1 MGLRRR
7 RWPVSLLLVPP
18 SYMLGPMSPNASD
31 QDTVPLP
38 VNYDSPTD
46 LSALL
51 ERLGLGMRKKYGQN
65 FLVSGQARRRIAALL
80 EAPPGARAWEIGP
93 GTGSM
98 TREALL
104 AGLAVSAF
112 EIDKG
117 FAAFIR
123 ESYGSIDGF
132 ELYEGDF
139 MKTWKSALDVS
150 GRPAVAFGNL
160 PYNAAGAIIA
170 TLIEG
175 GVRPTRMVFTVQKEA
190 AQRMCAVPST
200 KNYSAFTVLCQST
213 YRVRTAFD
221 LSAGMFWPQPR
232 VTSAVVV
239 MESRN
244 DAVPFAGDRTFTGFT
259 RACFS
264 SRRKTLR
271 NNLKAAGFTE
281 AHLTA
286 VCASVGI
293 SPDARGETLT
303 PEAFSELWVAIKPQ
317 S

>member
-1 MGLRRR
+1 
-7 RWPVSLLLVPP
+7 
-18 SYMLGPMSPNASD
+18 MLGRMPPNASEH
-31 QDTVPLP
+31 DTVPLP

-80 EAPPGARAWEIGP
+80 DARPGARAWEIGP

-98 TREALL
+98 TREALM

-123 ESYGSIDGF
+123 ESYGAIPGF

-139 MKTWKSALDVS
+139 MKTWKSALAAS
-150 GRPAVAFGNL
+150 GRPDIAFGNL

-170 TLIEG
+170 ALIEG
-175 GVRPTRMVFTVQKEA
+175 GVRPARMVFTVQKEA

-213 YRVRTAFD
+213 YRVKTAFD
-221 LSAGMFWPQPR
+221 LSPGMFWPQPR

-239 MESRN
+239 MDSRN
-244 DAVPFAGDRTFTGFT
+244 DAVPFAGDRAFTGFT

-281 AHLTA
+281 AHLTE
-286 VCASVGI
+286 VCSSIGI

-303 PEAFSELWVAIKPQ
+303 PEAFSALWVAIKPDRHP
-317 S
+317 

>member
-1 MGLRRR
+1 
-7 RWPVSLLLVPP
+7 
-18 SYMLGPMSPNASD
+18 MLPNASEH
-31 QDTVPLP
+31 DTVPLP

-46 LSALL
+46 LSTLL

-65 FLVSGQARRRIAALL
+65 FLVSGQARRRIAALF
-80 EAPPGARAWEIGP
+80 ESRPDARAWEIGP
-93 GTGSM
+93 GTGAM
-98 TREALL
+98 TREALT
-104 AGLAVSAF
+104 AGLAISAF

-123 ESYGSIDGF
+123 ESYGSIAGF

-139 MKTWKSALDVS
+139 MKTWKMALAAS
-150 GRPAVAFGNL
+150 GRPDIAFGNL

-170 TLIEG
+170 ALIEG
-175 GVRPTRMVFTVQKEA
+175 GVRPARMVFTVQKEA

-213 YRVRTAFD
+213 YRVKTAFD
-221 LSAGMFWPQPR
+221 LSPGMFWPQPR

-239 MESRN
+239 MDSRN
-244 DAVPFAGDRTFTGFT
+244 DAVPFAGDRAFTGFT

-281 AHLTA
+281 AHLSE
-286 VCASVGI
+286 VCAGVGI
-293 SPDARGETLT
+293 SPDARAETLT
-303 PEAFSELWVAIKPQ
+303 PEAFSALWVAIKP
-317 S
+317 SS